1 LRPDELGI
9 NLVGYEN
16 RIMGLS
22 ESKMLYSKALKLLNL
37 PVNSI
42 GASSSSSPF
51 LSPPSKESG
60 LNTFSHSVNLI
71 VVNPDQMPSLDYQFS
86 KNWRQNKRNIC
97 IWAWELQKYD
107 ASLLKG
113 LDYVDDIWVV
123 SQFVKSC
130 FEQYVD
136 KEISVINIPQSLLD
150 EELEI
155 RLFNFD
161 YFYFSFDFLSD
172 IERKNPY
179 QLIELFN
186 SLVFDF
192 SLDIHLVIKTVNAK
206 LRLDK
211 YNDLVHKS
219 KSNPFIHIIDATWT
233 EPVVNSVIKFSLGVI
248 SLHRSE
254 GFGLLLSKSMALGKL
269 TVATSFGGNLDF
281 MDTSNS
287 LLIDHKLVPVSNSV
301 ESIYRLDAYWAEPD
315 LEDVINKIT
324 SILNNNSLRKN
335 LENRAKI
342 NIETKLSPTKIAN
355 DIYKKLF

>member
-1 LRPDELGI
+1 
-9 NLVGYEN
+9 
-16 RIMGLS
+16 
-22 ESKMLYSKALKLLNL
+22 
-37 PVNSI
+37 
-42 GASSSSSPF
+42 
-51 LSPPSKESG
+51 
-60 LNTFSHSVNLI
+60 
-71 VVNPDQMPSLDYQFS
+71 
-86 KNWRQNKRNIC
+86 
-97 IWAWELQKYD
+97 
-107 ASLLKG
+107 
-113 LDYVDDIWVV
+113 
-123 SQFVKSC
+123 
-130 FEQYVD
+130 
-136 KEISVINIPQSLLD
+136 
-150 EELEI
+150 
-155 RLFNFD
+155 
-161 YFYFSFDFLSD
+161 
-172 IERKNPY
+172 
-179 QLIELFN
+179 LFN